1 MGKTWEE
8 VGEGKHNQNLLYEK
22 SKSIKITKKIML
34 PLHIRYHSGKQEEI
48 KCEFSFGEIE
58 SALWTETKCVGSQRE
73 NHPL

>member
-1 MGKTWEE
+1 
-8 VGEGKHNQNLLYEK
+8 
-22 SKSIKITKKIML
+22 ML

-73 NHPL
+73 NHPSECEWCLFIAVNRNYLALSSGLFVGDGV